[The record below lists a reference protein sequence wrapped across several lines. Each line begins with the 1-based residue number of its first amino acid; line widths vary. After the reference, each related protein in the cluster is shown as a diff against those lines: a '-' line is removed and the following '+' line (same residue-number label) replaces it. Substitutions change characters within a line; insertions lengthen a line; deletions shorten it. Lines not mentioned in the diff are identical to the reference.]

1 MIVFGKER
9 DYVVHDDKNI
19 KGLFGDYRFLSNFE
33 ECSVYFDGLLYNST
47 EAAYQSAKTLNMTK
61 RKEFTSMR
69 PNISMKA
76 GRAIESTDFFRDDW
90 KEVKYDIMSS
100 VIFDKFYRNKD
111 LRKLLLD
118 TADKYLSEDN
128 HWGDRYW
135 GFCEGSGKNNLGKI
149 LMSVREFWKTDK
161 INYKR
166 NKLF

>member
-1 MIVFGKER
+1 MIVHGKER
-9 DYVVHDDKNI
+9 DYIIHDENNV
-19 KGLFGDYRFLSNFE
+19 KGFFFEFRFLSNFE
-33 ECSVYFDGLLYNST
+33 VTDVYFEGDVYGST
-47 EAAYQSAKTLNMTK
+47 EAAYMAGKVLDPEI
-61 RKEFTSMR
+61 RKQFQKSSG
-69 PNISMKA
+69 ISPSEARKL
-76 GRAIESTDFFRDDW
+76 GQTVILRLDW
-90 KEVKYDIMSS
+90 ENVKYDTMAS
-100 VIFDKFYRNKD
+100 VVFDKFYRNKD